1 MLTLA
6 VDTSTR
12 SGSIAL
18 LRDAAVLGQ
27 AVIPP
32 DEPYSNRFSPAVD
45 SLMRESGLVL
55 SQLDLFAVAAGPG
68 SFTGLRI
75 GLTAVK
81 AWAEVFGKPIAAVS
95 VLEAIAAHAMPSP
108 STQRA
113 GSPTELFLVPVF
125 DARRGQVFGA
135 VYRYSATEPERL
147 WRCGDEMVA
156 APEEFILFVSDQA
169 GAATPVFVSST
180 PEIIEEHR
188 ALSRF
193 KDARLERVSPPLA
206 PMIGLV
212 GYRQALRGETVD
224 AMALDA
230 SYVRRTDAELKWKE

>member
-32 DEPYSNRFSPAVD
+32 DEPYSSRFSPSVD

-55 SQLDLFAVAAGPG
+55 SQVDLFAVAAGPG

-95 VLEAIAAHAMPSP
+95 VLEAIAAHAMS
-108 STQRA
+108 SSIRQA
-113 GSPTELFLVPVF
+113 VLLAELFLVPVF

-156 APEEFILFVSDQA
+156 EPNEFLLFVNEQCGPA
-169 GAATPVFVSST
+169 MPVFASPT